1 MMQMFIEGTSFDAT
15 NAMGFTY
22 VIDHI
27 VVTGAGSKTYST
39 SGFNL
44 DVTAMNNTLANNE
57 QNNTITASVSGNTL
71 SWNTTVPLRLMV
83 TATAKTGADTGYAG
97 FALYEYPA
105 GVKTVKLAPDFT
117 PYVLVNVIDIEAGA
131 RTVDTG
137 VPVGAGIMVFMRNR
151 NNEGGALSR
160 SLFNQIESGGT
171 YQLQFANAGQNQYPT
186 RAYIFSKVLPP
197 VPAAGFYMY
206 RDGVMVWH
214 NNCLPLDAKFITQSY
229 MESDRPLAVTTGI
242 TSFMYIPQD
251 PANPSYGFSNYTCS
265 GAGIASNGKWRT
277 NSTEVYQ
284 STLGSISL
292 TVKPWVV
299 GTRIMYIDC
308 DPYDSYYRQ
317 SLKK

>member
-1 MMQMFIEGTSFDAT
+1 MMQMFIEGTSFDAA
-15 NAMGFTY
+15 NSMGFTY

-27 VVTGAGSKTYST
+27 VVNGVGSKTYST
-39 SGFNL
+39 LGFNL

-83 TATAKTGADTGYAG
+83 TATAKTGADTAYAG
-97 FALYEYPA
+97 FALYQYPA
-105 GVKTVKLAPDFT
+105 DVKTVKLAPDFT
-117 PYVLVNVIDIEAGA
+117 PFVLTNVIDIEPGA

-137 VPVGAGIMVFMRNR
+137 VPVGSGIMVFMRNR

-160 SLFNQIESGGT
+160 SFFNQIESGGT

-186 RAYIFSKVLPP
+186 RAYVFSKVLPP
-197 VPAAGFYMY
+197 IPAAGFYMY

-229 MESDRPLAVTTGI
+229 MESDRPMAVTTGI
-242 TSFMYIPQD
+242 TGFMYIPQD
-251 PANPSYGFSNYTCS
+251 PANPNYGFSNYLCS

-277 NSTEVYQ
+277 NNTEVYQ
-284 STLGSISL
+284 STLGSVSL
-292 TVKPWVV
+292 TVKSWVV
-299 GTRIMYIDC
+299 GTRVMYIDC
-308 DPYDSYYRQ
+308 DPYDNYYRQ